1 MLAEGQR
8 NLANG
13 IINVQCIEGLILNI
27 FIVNNHKYEE
37 ALPYNIL
44 VQHCKSGPE
53 QGVAVAK
60 DNESARKGGV
70 TNGWMSG
77 RNSDR
82 MGRKSEFGAAQ
93 KLGEA

>member
-1 MLAEGQR
+1 MRKPFPTIYWFNIVRAAKSEQR
-8 NLANG
+8 
-13 IINVQCIEGLILNI
+13 
-27 FIVNNHKYEE
+27 
-37 ALPYNIL
+37 
-44 VQHCKSGPE
+44 
-53 QGVAVAK
+53 VAVAK

-82 MGRKSEFGAAQ
+82 MGRKSEFGAAR

>member
-1 MLAEGQR
+1 MRKPSLTIYWFNIVRAPASEQR
-8 NLANG
+8 
-13 IINVQCIEGLILNI
+13 
-27 FIVNNHKYEE
+27 
-37 ALPYNIL
+37 
-44 VQHCKSGPE
+44 
-53 QGVAVAK
+53 VAVAK

-82 MGRKSEFGAAQ
+82 MGRKSEFGAAR